1 MHNEKRGID
10 PADVGYGFEA
20 IEKQP
25 VYGENPEMG
34 LRLCGYT
41 AMWRFENDG

>member
-10 PADVGYGFEA
+10 PADVGHGIEA

-25 VYGENPEMG
+25 VYGENAEMG
-34 LRLCGYT
+34 LRLRCD
-41 AMWRFENDG
+41 AAIRRFENDR